1 MTTGKV
7 REEACL
13 NMHECAVT
21 NSAAFRSDAL
31 EEAVGP
37 RWTFSE
43 LKGLAY
49 QSEIGALMSSLSH
62 DELTVL
68 MHGQGDELAH
78 GIGSLDLVED
88 RRAPTNGMRG
98 RGRGA
103 AVRRRGAGA
112 LGIPTA
118 SEPELTA
125 MPSLQADD
133 TGVHHAAILKIPL
146 ICFFITIENT
156 PFLLIYI
163 FPVSGGWTLT
173 LCFFVRKGRPF
184 LNSELRFY
192 Y

>member
-43 LKGLAY
+43 LKGLAC

-78 GIGSLDLVED
+78 GIGSLDLEEN
-88 RRAPTNGMRG
+88 RRTPTNGMRG

-103 AVRRRGAGA
+103 AVRGRGAGA

-133 TGVHHAAILKIPL
+133 TGVNHAAILK
-146 ICFFITIENT
+146 NT
-156 PFLLIYI
+156 PSLSIY
-163 FPVSGGWTLT
+163 VSL
-173 LCFFVRKGRPF
+173 
-184 LNSELRFY
+184 
-192 Y
+192 